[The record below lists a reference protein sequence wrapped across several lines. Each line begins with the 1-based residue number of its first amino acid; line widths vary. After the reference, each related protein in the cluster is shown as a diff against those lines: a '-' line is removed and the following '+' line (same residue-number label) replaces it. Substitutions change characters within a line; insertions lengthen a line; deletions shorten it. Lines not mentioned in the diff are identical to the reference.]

1 MKQLLT
7 YLAIALLIG
16 GYSFSVTAAQIAL
29 VIGNSNYEHEPLKN
43 PANDAADVAYRL
55 KRLGF
60 DVIFRLNLSRR
71 GMENAIHAF
80 GKRLDYSWGDDTAVF
95 YYSGHG
101 TYSDQN
107 YLIPIQSRNIRP
119 NNLRYTAVPENL
131 ILAEMKRYNKKGA
144 NIFILDA
151 CRDNPHPGATKKGL
165 TRKGLAP
172 TLLSK
177 TDMVIAL
184 ATRAGNTVDDRVDKR
199 NSLYTEQL
207 LGQLKQ
213 AHNKPIKNVFRNVS
227 KSVVRASRK
236 KQSPTHI
243 YSIPSNICFDGC
255 FAY

>member
-1 MKQLLT
+1 MKHLSTLIV
-7 YLAIALLIG
+7 IALLTG
-16 GYSFSVTAAQIAL
+16 SYSFSVTAAQIAL
-29 VIGNSNYEHEPLKN
+29 VIGNGKYEHEPLAN
-43 PANDAADVAYRL
+43 PENDAVDMANKLRN
-55 KRLGF
+55 LGF
-60 DVIFRLNLSRR
+60 DVELKVNLSRKE
-71 GMENAIHAF
+71 MENVIQAF

-107 YLIPIQSRNIRP
+107 YLIPIQSGNIRP
-119 NNLRYTAVPENL
+119 DNLGQKAVAENL

-144 NIFILDA
+144 NIFVLDA

-184 ATRAGNTVDDRVDKR
+184 ATRAGNTVDDRIDRR

-207 LGQLKQ
+207 LSELAQ
-213 AHNKPIKNVFRNVS
+213 ARNKPIKQVFRNVS

-236 KQSPTHI
+236 QQSPTHI
-243 YSIPSNICFDGC
+243 YSIPFDICFGGC
-255 FAY
+255 FPY